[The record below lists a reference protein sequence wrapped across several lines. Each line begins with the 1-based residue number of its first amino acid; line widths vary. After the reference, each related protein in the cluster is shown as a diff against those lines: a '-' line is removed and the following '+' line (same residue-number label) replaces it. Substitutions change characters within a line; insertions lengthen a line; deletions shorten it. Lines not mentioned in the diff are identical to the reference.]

1 MTAEKIDAIATN
13 VSNRALVRLLLSASL
28 AKIHRPEVDI
38 RKPYTEISPGD
49 SYSGRTY
56 DERYV
61 ADFIEAHGLPCNSTT
76 AFLTPALRNINTT
89 LTRDLNIEGRPK
101 SLYRETLEVMDEV
114 YEGNLSAKDV
124 LAETVRALLI
134 FKEAK
139 EASLAVLMQSLQSS
153 RDVPPLSSEGI
164 VTLID
169 QHLKSPSASR
179 LPVLVVAAAY
189 SSASEYLREKA
200 HPLFSTMQPTLKPAL
215 SVT

>member
-1 MTAEKIDAIATN
+1 M
-13 VSNRALVRLLLSASL
+13 VRLLLSASL

-38 RKPYTEISPGD
+38 RKPYTEISSGD

-61 ADFIEAHGLPCNSTT
+61 AEFIESQGLPCNSTT

-114 YEGNLSAKDV
+114 YEGNVSAEDV
-124 LAETVRALLI
+124 LAETIRALLI
-134 FKEAK
+134 FKETK
-139 EASLAVLMQSLQSS
+139 ESSLAALMQSLQGS
-153 RDVPPLSSEGI
+153 REAPPLSSEGI
-164 VTLID
+164 VTLVE
-169 QHLKSPSASR
+169 QHLKSPNASR

-189 SSASEYLREKA
+189 SSASEYLREETC
-200 HPLFSTMQPTLKPAL
+200 PLSGR
-215 SVT
+215 